1 MKRQFSRQQLYELV
15 WSQPMR
21 TVAATMGI
29 SDVALAKTCRK
40 ANIPVPPRGFWARKQ
55 AGRTVAKPPLALR
68 FPGASD
74 MVGNERPSYG
84 WNENWRERIL
94 AEPIPPIPIFEED
107 ESALTRRVRAL
118 VGKVESQTAFQ
129 NPHSLVARL
138 LVQDEDRKVDYAK
151 YKSNYYAPKYDAG
164 IGRRRLLILNSLFL
178 AFQRLGCGVSMTT
191 SQYADDSRQIS
202 VCVGQQRIG
211 FTLDPITS
219 KKNGIVNND
228 RLRLSLGK
236 RRSSAEPQA
245 WEDGHRVLLER
256 KLTEIVVAVLVAAEM
271 DHHGLRAV
279 AVTRVNGY
287 SIERKAEIEKELI
300 KIKAEDLR
308 KAEEARE
315 RQRSERIAR
324 LIEQAAQLDRS
335 NQIRAYVQA
344 VRNLS
349 SSIDVTSDQL
359 MSWANWALSEADQID
374 PSKNGA
380 IAKAITEREAS

>member
-1 MKRQFSRQQLYELV
+1 M
-15 WSQPMR
+15 
-21 TVAATMGI
+21 
-29 SDVALAKTCRK
+29 
-40 ANIPVPPRGFWARKQ
+40 
-55 AGRTVAKPPLALR
+55 
-68 FPGASD
+68 
-74 MVGNERPSYG
+74 
-84 WNENWRERIL
+84 
-94 AEPIPPIPIFEED
+94 
-107 ESALTRRVRAL
+107 
-118 VGKVESQTAFQ
+118 
-129 NPHSLVARL
+129 
-138 LVQDEDRKVDYAK
+138 QDEDRKVDYAK
-151 YKSNYYAPKYDAG
+151 YKSIFYAPKYDAG
-164 IGRRRLLILNSLFL
+164 IGQRRLLILNSLFL

-219 KKNGIVNND
+219 KKNGIVNGD

-245 WEDGHRVLLER
+245 WEDGYGVLLER
-256 KLTEIVVAVLVAAEM
+256 KLTEIVVAVLVATEM
-271 DHHGLRAV
+271 DYRTAAV
-279 AVTRVNGY
+279 ASREWA
-287 SIERKAEIEKELI
+287 IERKAEIEKELI
-300 KIKAEDLR
+300 KIKAEELR

-315 RQRSERIAR
+315 RKRSERIAR
-324 LIEQAAQLDRS
+324 LIEQAAQLHRS

-359 MSWANWALSEADQID
+359 VSWANWALSEADQID